1 MAEKA
6 LVHRMEQAALT
17 TKIRLLDLAHQ
28 TLIHIGGD
36 LSVCDMMTAIWQYAI
51 HYDVKN
57 PHWEGRD
64 RFVLSKGHAAAVTSF
79 SQAAIGCYDVGDIY
93 KEYATNFGRFG
104 MHSCNLANPY
114 VDVSTGSLGHGFP
127 VACGMA
133 TALKRKGS
141 SSRVYT
147 VVGDGE
153 LATLESFRFEYNG
166 KTLYPSKGECEILDE
181 FGRVVD
187 PTTKIPAEGAT
198 YYVKLKG
205 SQFGDGPDGWANVHY
220 SGEAGCQGTAKVTRV
235 FRADEGCGVSVME
248 EHTVEVAAGYAYSG
262 GWTATCHIDRLYLH
276 LKGNEKGDLS
286 DFRIEAGAGQF
297 FYAKDHAG
305 MIQDL
310 DGNPIDLSTKIGD
323 YVDEKT
329 NKSMDIVID
338 LAAAGIDLKKGDA
351 FHFHNTYTEEGTSI
365 TFGAALGVANDVPAE
380 IALAEYVQDW
390 AK

>member
-36 LSVCDMMTAIWQYAI
+36 LSVCDMMTAIWQYAM
-51 HYDVKN
+51 HYDVKD

-127 VACGMA
+127 VASGMA

-153 LATLESFRFEYNG
+153 C
-166 KTLYPSKGECEILDE
+166 GEGQEGRNERLPCDVE
-181 FGRVVD
+181 FHVG
-187 PTTKIPAEGAT
+187 G
-198 YYVKLKG
+198 
-205 SQFGDGPDGWANVHY
+205 FF
-220 SGEAGCQGTAKVTRV
+220 SGQ
-235 FRADEGCGVSVME
+235 
-248 EHTVEVAAGYAYSG
+248 
-262 GWTATCHIDRLYLH
+262 
-276 LKGNEKGDLS
+276 N
-286 DFRIEAGAGQF
+286 
-297 FYAKDHAG
+297 
-305 MIQDL
+305 
-310 DGNPIDLSTKIGD
+310 
-323 YVDEKT
+323 
-329 NKSMDIVID
+329 
-338 LAAAGIDLKKGDA
+338 
-351 FHFHNTYTEEGTSI
+351 
-365 TFGAALGVANDVPAE
+365 
-380 IALAEYVQDW
+380 
-390 AK
+390 

>member
-114 VDVSTGSLGHGFP
+114 VDVSTGSLGHSFP

-153 LATLESFRFEYNG
+153 CGEGSIWEAAMYANQKKLDNLIVFTDYN
-166 KTLYPSKGECEILDE
+166 
-181 FGRVVD
+181 
-187 PTTKIPAEGAT
+187 
-198 YYVKLKG
+198 
-205 SQFGDGPDGWANVHY
+205 NVLRRPNRGIH
-220 SGEAGCQGTAKVTRV
+220 
-235 FRADEGCGVSVME
+235 
-248 EHTVEVAAGYAYSG
+248 
-262 GWTATCHIDRLYLH
+262 
-276 LKGNEKGDLS
+276 
-286 DFRIEAGAGQF
+286 GAGTVRRQV
-297 FYAKDHAG
+297 ARVRLEHRHHRRPRHERHPG
-305 MIQDL
+305 RHRR
-310 DGNPIDLSTKIGD
+310 
-323 YVDEKT
+323 
-329 NKSMDIVID
+329 
-338 LAAAGIDLKKGDA
+338 AARTR
-351 FHFHNTYTEEGTSI
+351 F
-365 TFGAALGVANDVPAE
+365 
-380 IALAEYVQDW
+380 
-390 AK
+390 

>member
-36 LSVCDMMTAIWQYAI
+36 LSVCDMMTAIWQYAM
-51 HYDVKN
+51 HYDVKD

-114 VDVSTGSLGHGFP
+114 ADVSTGSLGHGFP

-153 LATLESFRFEYNG
+153 CGEGSIWEAAMYAHQYKLGNLVVFVDRNGMSF
-166 KTLYPSKGECEILDE
+166 
-181 FGRVVD
+181 
-187 PTTKIPAEGAT
+187 
-198 YYVKLKG
+198 
-205 SQFGDGPDGWANVHY
+205 DGP
-220 SGEAGCQGTAKVTRV
+220 
-235 FRADEGCGVSVME
+235 
-248 EHTVEVAAGYAYSG
+248 
-262 GWTATCHIDRLYLH
+262 
-276 LKGNEKGDLS
+276 
-286 DFRIEAGAGQF
+286 
-297 FYAKDHAG
+297 
-305 MIQDL
+305 
-310 DGNPIDLSTKIGD
+310 
-323 YVDEKT
+323 
-329 NKSMDIVID
+329 
-338 LAAAGIDLKKGDA
+338 
-351 FHFHNTYTEEGTSI
+351 TEEYMALEPFADKWTRCPRLIPTFRPLSSARPSRATASASWRTTSPGTQ
-365 TFGAALGVANDVPAE
+365 AASTRPTGSRQRPRSPKHMKESGVRKHE
-380 IALAEYVQDW
+380 
-390 AK
+390 

>member
-36 LSVCDMMTAIWQYAI
+36 LSVCDMMTAIWQYAM
-51 HYDVKN
+51 HYDVKD

-127 VACGMA
+127 VASGMA

-153 LATLESFRFEYNG
+153 CGEGSIWEAAMYAHQYKLGNLVVFVDRNGMSF
-166 KTLYPSKGECEILDE
+166 
-181 FGRVVD
+181 
-187 PTTKIPAEGAT
+187 
-198 YYVKLKG
+198 
-205 SQFGDGPDGWANVHY
+205 DGP
-220 SGEAGCQGTAKVTRV
+220 
-235 FRADEGCGVSVME
+235 
-248 EHTVEVAAGYAYSG
+248 
-262 GWTATCHIDRLYLH
+262 
-276 LKGNEKGDLS
+276 
-286 DFRIEAGAGQF
+286 
-297 FYAKDHAG
+297 
-305 MIQDL
+305 
-310 DGNPIDLSTKIGD
+310 
-323 YVDEKT
+323 
-329 NKSMDIVID
+329 
-338 LAAAGIDLKKGDA
+338 
-351 FHFHNTYTEEGTSI
+351 TEEYMALEPFADKWRA
-365 TFGAALGVANDVPAE
+365 FGWNLSL
-380 IALAEYVQDW
+380 IHI
-390 AK
+390 